1 VRYVVL
7 ENKHDGLQ
15 AIKLT
20 EEPYEGI
27 IYSYGKVS
35 FDPNEETGHLKINFE
50 YEIHDKNDKEFS
62 DTKPFENYIGD
73 ILQELLAEGVANNSL
88 TYVGG
93 IDEN

>member
-1 VRYVVL
+1 MRYVVL
-7 ENKHDGLQ
+7 ENKHDSLQ

-35 FDPNEETGHLKINFE
+35 FDPNEDTGHLKINFE
-50 YEIHDKNDKEFS
+50 YEVHDYNDKQLS
-62 DTKPFENYIGD
+62 DKQPFEKYIGD
-73 ILQELLAEGVANNSL
+73 ILQELIVEGVGNNSL